1 MAEALGSVRFRGHD
15 AKSLMRSL
23 LDQGIELLGLELDT
37 AIAAYLLRPAEA
49 RYELGHL
56 LEDYTTYA
64 APSDDPTSSGQLDL
78 GGTQVTAEVRARPAT
93 RWRSPPSSSRSRRC
107 STSRA

>member
-1 MAEALGSVRFRGHD
+1 MDSRRSSRPTRRWPTALAAVRFRGHD

-49 RYELGHL
+49 RYELGHI
-56 LEDYTTYA
+56 LEDYTAYA
-64 APSDDPTSSGQLDL
+64 APQRRPDGERP
-78 GGTQVTAEVRARPAT
+78 ARPRGHA
-93 RWRSPPSSSRSRRC
+93 R
-107 STSRA
+107 